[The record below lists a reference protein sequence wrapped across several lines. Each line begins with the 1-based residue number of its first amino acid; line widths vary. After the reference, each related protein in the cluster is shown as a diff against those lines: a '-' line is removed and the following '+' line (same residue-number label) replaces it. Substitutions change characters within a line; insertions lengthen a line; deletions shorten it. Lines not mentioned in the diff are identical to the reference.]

1 VSDPVRMPRLRF
13 GPDRRWAVVSGV
25 GALIAAALAVVSDD
39 PQQDILAFT
48 AAVVLA
54 AYTLVDLYFWP
65 RLVVDGQ
72 GLTLHTPTA
81 RTTVAWSRQPIVR
94 VDSRNRLG
102 LSSHTLEIDADELLV
117 VLGRRALGADPQ
129 DVLDLVQAFRPQS

>member
-13 GPDRRWAVVSGV
+13 GPDRRWAVASGV
-25 GALIAAALAVVSDD
+25 GALVAVAVVVISND

-48 AAVVLA
+48 AAIVLA
-54 AYTLVDLYFWP
+54 AYTLADVYFWP
-65 RLVVDGQ
+65 RLTVDGR
-72 GLTLHTPTA
+72 GLTLRTPTA
-81 RTTVAWSRQPIVR
+81 RTTVEWSRNPIVR

-117 VLGRRALGADPQ
+117 VFGRRALGADPQ
-129 DVLDLVQAFRPQS
+129 DVVDLVQAFRPLH